1 MAGPDE
7 CARRCRECAQRS
19 HERAALDRPLDGVHV
34 PEDTRHLGRA
44 RALIDIRGG
53 AELHETAVREHAD
66 PVGDAHRLDRIVRD
80 QNGRRA
86 GAPQQID
93 GLFPNLIPE
102 SRVQARERLV
112 HEQDPRSRCQRSSQ
126 RDPLPLAARQHVR
139 VVIRTIGQS
148 DIAQKRRDRAVGL
161 RAIPVSNAEGDV
173 RFHRQVREERKV
185 LKHHADV
192 APLRLHVLTVGGDHV
207 VLDRDPAR
215 RRALES
221 GNQTQR
227 RGLSRTGRT
236 KQAEDGPS
244 RDVERDVVQGPDCAV
259 VERHV
264 LDAQG
269 RSLTMNRHCPHG
281 VSPDVMNET

>member
-1 MAGPDE
+1 MAGPGGALGGAE
-7 CARRCRECAQRS
+7 NAPSGVTSAPS
-19 HERAALDRPLDGVHV
+19 LDRPLDGVHV

-53 AELHETAVREHAD
+53 AELHETAVRQHAD
-66 PVGDAHRLDRIVRD
+66 PVGDPHRLDRVVRHQD
-80 QNGRRA
+80 GRRA

-112 HEQDPRSRCQRSSQ
+112 HEQDPRSRCQRASQ

-148 DIAQKRRDRAVGL
+148 DIAEKRRDRAVGL
-161 RAIPVSNAEGDV
+161 RAILVSNAEGDV
-173 RFHRQVREERKV
+173 RLHRQVREERKV

-192 APLRLHVLTVGGDHV
+192 APLGLHVLTIGGDDLA
-207 VLDRDPAR
+207 LDRDPAR
-215 RRALES
+215 CRALES

-236 KQAEDGPS
+236 KQAEDGPWATS
-244 RDVERDVVQGPDCAV
+244 
-259 VERHV
+259 
-264 LDAQG
+264 
-269 RSLTMNRHCPHG
+269 
-281 VSPDVMNET
+281 NETSSRALTAP